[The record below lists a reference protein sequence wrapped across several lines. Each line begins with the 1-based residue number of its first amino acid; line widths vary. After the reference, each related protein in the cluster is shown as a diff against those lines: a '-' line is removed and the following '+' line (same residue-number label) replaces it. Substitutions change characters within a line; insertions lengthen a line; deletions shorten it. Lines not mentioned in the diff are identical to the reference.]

1 MTEKEQVTKIVKKYN
16 KSIADLSENAT
27 AKEVKTVIKYV
38 ADQANEKQRKLVGLN
53 KKQQDKL
60 IMYEPRAKCSWFF
73 SLQ

>member
-27 AKEVKTVIKYV
+27 AKEFKTVIKYV

-53 KKQQDKL
+53 KKWRDETLGLGNQ
-60 IMYEPRAKCSWFF
+60 
-73 SLQ
+73 

>member
-27 AKEVKTVIKYV
+27 AKEFKTVIKYV

-53 KKQQDKL
+53 KKG
-60 IMYEPRAKCSWFF
+60 
-73 SLQ
+73 SLSNRTDRVR

>member
-27 AKEVKTVIKYV
+27 AKEFKTVIKYV

-53 KKQQDKL
+53 KKIVGQIKALCQ
-60 IMYEPRAKCSWFF
+60 
-73 SLQ
+73 